1 MVAAAVL
8 FCGAFRGRWAQP
20 KVLGG
25 VAAAAVRRRRGTMK
39 LSVDLQKRLSANFAL
54 DVKFSIPA
62 GVTILFGASGSGK
75 TTLLRCVA
83 GLLRP
88 DSGQIKIGDQILFDS
103 DTRVDVPVR
112 ERKIGFL
119 FQNLALFPHLSVA
132 KKIGRAHV

>member
-1 MVAAAVL
+1 
-8 FCGAFRGRWAQP
+8 
-20 KVLGG
+20 
-25 VAAAAVRRRRGTMK
+25 MK

-112 ERKIGFL
+112 
-119 FQNLALFPHLSVA
+119 
-132 KKIGRAHV
+132 